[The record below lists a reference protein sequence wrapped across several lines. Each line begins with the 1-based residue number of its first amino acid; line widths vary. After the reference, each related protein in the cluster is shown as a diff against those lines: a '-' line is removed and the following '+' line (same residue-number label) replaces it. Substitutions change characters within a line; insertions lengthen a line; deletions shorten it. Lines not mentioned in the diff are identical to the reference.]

1 MIESDLKFFENLM
14 GKENMEKGFGRDYNI
29 FCCEQGIEIA
39 KALETKEKIIEFSK
53 MNYEDQ
59 KSLVKGL
66 SSDHSGN
73 TFGMSCRLAI
83 AYIPEL
89 LVNKR
94 DRKINEI
101 IE

>member
-1 MIESDLKFFENLM
+1 MIESDLQFFENLI
-14 GKENMEKGFGRDYNI
+14 GNIEKGFGREYNI

-39 KALETKEKIIEFSK
+39 KSLETKERIIEFSK
-53 MNYEDQ
+53 MDYEDQ

-66 SSDHSGN
+66 SNDHTGN

-94 DRKINEI
+94 DRKIDEI
-101 IE
+101 IK